1 MARKVACPTC
11 NGRLPEGAPGE
22 RVTCDFCGN
31 HVRLQG
37 DSSHPMSSPGP
48 APAAS
53 VPVAP
58 PAPEDWAPAARG
70 VGSPPSPRG
79 RGTSLAVVI
88 VAVLLLT
95 GAVVAALVL
104 LAPTT
109 VIEVGDAD
117 TGQVVDGQPV
127 RGQLEGG
134 GDAAPPVLVEPGAQG
149 IDLEGQGAELA
160 PFVDIREIGVDEG
173 GNVYVGE
180 FGTGRIVR
188 LDTEGRYEGQW
199 FVADSEAP
207 LTSMVV
213 ASDGT
218 VHAQR
223 GFDVFAYDGPTGVL
237 RGRVELAGGGPIQV
251 LQAVAPL
258 DAGGAVLLERVGA
271 TTDLV
276 WIDRDGNEVRRVDS
290 GLQPTDR
297 VDRMATDAAGVVH
310 AVGTSVGDGIRNG
323 LWVFEPDGTR
333 RVFLSGE
340 GLGPGAWD
348 LALGLAVDRESR
360 LAVSTLDGV
369 QLYDADLR
377 WIGTLP
383 TDGVTWGLAFE
394 GNRLWGI
401 VDDTVRAW
409 DDVFA

>member
-11 NGRLPEGAPGE
+11 NGRLPAGAPGE

-37 DSSHPMSSPGP
+37 DASHPMSSPGP

-58 PAPEDWAPAARG
+58 PAPEDWAPAARR
-70 VGSPPSPRG
+70 VGSAPSPRG
-79 RGTSLAVVI
+79 RGTSLAIVI

-109 VIEVGDAD
+109 VLEVGGAGS
-117 TGQVVDGQPV
+117 GQVVDGQPV
-127 RGQLEGG
+127 RGQFEG
-134 GDAAPPVLVEPGAQG
+134 D
-149 IDLEGQGAELA
+149 AELA
-160 PFVDIREIGVDEG
+160 PFVDLREIGVDEG

-188 LDTEGRYEGQW
+188 LDIEGRYEGQW
-199 FVADSEAP
+199 FVEDSEAP

-223 GFDVFAYDGPTGVL
+223 GFDVFTYDGPTGVL

-297 VDRMATDAAGVVH
+297 VDRMATDVAGVVH

-323 LWVFEPDGTR
+323 LWVFEADGTR

-377 WIGTLP
+377 WVGTLP

-401 VDDTVRAW
+401 VDDTVRTW